1 MFLSW
6 SSTSSKDQPTKA
18 PTNTYWGYNFLHS
31 WQLGFADFAEVS
43 WSAREVHK
51 DRNLTHQIHKFG
63 STFLRLI
70 IRCPAYIIVLF
81 FVCKISMKS
90 ETGAFLT
97 YSPALQDE
105 LSLTDVATKSSSTA
119 LTLKALG
126 TAASTY
132 LTLGWCRGKWR
143 TARHQCAKSIK
154 IQVELFSADMTNTL
168 FGSTWGKKPFAQ
180 TSCPH
185 MPSIQNQILSPYPR
199 VRYWYGEWRGRP
211 SRA

>member
-1 MFLSW
+1 
-6 SSTSSKDQPTKA
+6 
-18 PTNTYWGYNFLHS
+18 
-31 WQLGFADFAEVS
+31 
-43 WSAREVHK
+43 
-51 DRNLTHQIHKFG
+51 
-63 STFLRLI
+63 
-70 IRCPAYIIVLF
+70 
-81 FVCKISMKS
+81 MKS

-132 LTLGWCRGKWR
+132 LTLGCCRGKWR

-154 IQVELFSADMTNTL
+154 IQVEVFSADMTNTL
-168 FGSTWGKKPFAQ
+168 FGSTLGKKQFAQ

-199 VRYWYGEWRGRP
+199 VRLLIRRVAWETQPSFCSWRWAGNVLEWGEDSHRLIVLWQKART
-211 SRA
+211 SLENQNNAD

>member
-1 MFLSW
+1 MSCIYNWLIGTQGNLPSILSC
-6 SSTSSKDQPTKA
+6 SDK
-18 PTNTYWGYNFLHS
+18 H
-31 WQLGFADFAEVS
+31 WQA
-43 WSAREVHK
+43 
-51 DRNLTHQIHKFG
+51 NI
-63 STFLRLI
+63 
-70 IRCPAYIIVLF
+70 LF

-105 LSLTDVATKSSSTA
+105 LSLTDIATKSSSTA

-143 TARHQCAKSIK
+143 TARHQCGKSIK
-154 IQVELFSADMTNTL
+154 IQVEVFSADMTNTL
-168 FGSTWGKKPFAQ
+168 FGSTLGKKQFAQ

-185 MPSIQNQILSPYPR
+185 MPSIQNQILSPYLR
-199 VRYWYGEWRGRP
+199 VRYWYWEWRGRP
-211 SRA
+211 SRASAAGGRLEMSWNEVKIHIDDSSSSGRRQEPVWRIRIMQIKTDR